1 MEVFAAAGV
10 ISGGLGLLTLLGH
23 GGRRAWRMLGQT
35 EEFLGD
41 WRGTPA
47 RDGVEARPG
56 VMARLAALEESQ
68 AVIEH
73 EVVTN
78 DGSSLKDAVK
88 RIETKLTA
96 HLESL
101 ED

>member
-1 MEVFAAAGV
+1 MTGNPVLDAFVVMGIVA
-10 ISGGLGLLTLLGH
+10 GGLGLLVVVGKMWRRCWLLFQS
-23 GGRRAWRMLGQT
+23 LDD
-35 EEFLGD
+35 FLDD
-41 WRGTPA
+41 WRGQPA
-47 RDGVEARPG
+47 RPGVEARPG
-56 VMARLAALEESQ
+56 VLERL

-88 RIETKLTA
+88 RIEATLTT
-96 HLESL
+96 HLDNL